1 MPRRDLET
9 LVTSWSYP
17 TRILFGPGTVQQV
30 GEACREAGV
39 MRPLVVTDPELA
51 KLAPV
56 EHCLEALRAAG
67 LEHGLFTG
75 VRPNPTAENVREG
88 VEVLRIGNHDGVVAV
103 GGGSAL
109 DVGKLIAF
117 MVAQKRPIWDFED
130 IGDYWRR
137 AETAGIR
144 PVVAIPT
151 TAGTGSEVG
160 RAGVV
165 TDPATGRKR
174 IIFHPAML
182 PKTAILDPQLTLGL
196 PPRLTAWT
204 GMDALAHCVE
214 AYCAPA
220 FHPMSD
226 GIAVEGIRQ
235 IHRSLLKAFED
246 GRDLAARGRMLV
258 ASAMGAV
265 AFQKG
270 LGAVHALSHPIGAV
284 YDTHH
289 GLTNAVLLPYVLAHN
304 YDAIE
309 NRISRLAAWLGLA
322 GAGFGAFL
330 DWILEL
336 RQRLGIPHTLHELGI
351 PRDRFAELA
360 RMAVE
365 DPTAAG
371 NALPL
376 TVEAALQILSDAFEG
391 EGV

>member
-1 MPRRDLET
+1 MASLDPAS

-17 TRILFGPGTVQQV
+17 TRIVYGTGTVERV
-30 GEACREAGV
+30 AEACREAGTTK
-39 MRPLVVTDPELA
+39 PLVVTDPELA
-51 KLAPV
+51 KLSPV
-56 EHCLEALRAAG
+56 EQCLEVLRAGG
-67 LEHGLFTG
+67 LEPGLFAG
-75 VRPNPTAENVREG
+75 VRPNPTEENVREG
-88 VEVLRIGNHDGVVAV
+88 VEALEVGGHDGVVAI

-109 DVGKLIAF
+109 DVGKLVAF

-130 IGDYWRR
+130 VGDNWKR
-137 AETAGIR
+137 AETTGIR
-144 PVVAIPT
+144 PVVALPT

-165 TDPATGRKR
+165 TDPATHRKR
-174 IIFHPAML
+174 VIFHPLMM
-182 PKTAILDPQLTLGL
+182 PRTAILDPRLTIGL

-204 GMDALAHCVE
+204 GMDALSHCIE
-214 AYCAPA
+214 AYCARG

-226 GIAVEGIRQ
+226 GIAVEGVRLV
-235 IHRSLLKAFED
+235 RESLPAAYED

-270 LGAVHALSHPIGAV
+270 LGAVHALSHPIGAL

-289 GLTNAVLLPYVLAHN
+289 GLTNAVLLPYVLARN
-304 YDAIE
+304 YEAVDR
-309 NRISRLAAWLGLA
+309 RITRLAAWLGLPQP
-322 GAGFGAFL
+322 GFGAFL
-330 DWILEL
+330 DWVLEL

-351 PRDRFAELA
+351 PRERFELLA
-360 RMAVE
+360 QMAVE

-371 NALPL
+371 NPTPL
-376 TVEAALQILSDAFEG
+376 TVEVALELLNEAFEG

>member
-1 MPRRDLET
+1 MPGRDLET

-17 TRILFGPGTVQQV
+17 TRILFGPGTVQRV
-30 GEACREAGV
+30 AEACREAGIGK
-39 MRPLVVTDPELA
+39 PLVVTDPGLA
-51 KLAPV
+51 KLPPV
-56 EHCLEALRAAG
+56 AACLGALRAGG
-67 LEHGLFTG
+67 LEPAVFTG
-75 VRPNPTAENVREG
+75 VRPNPTEENVREG
-88 VEVLRIGNHDGVVAV
+88 VEVLKTGGHDGVVAI

-109 DVGKLIAF
+109 DVGKLVAF
-117 MVAQKRPIWDFED
+117 MVAQKRPIRDFED
-130 IGDYWRR
+130 VGDNWKR

-165 TDPATGRKR
+165 TDAATHRKR
-174 IIFHPAML
+174 VIFHPAMM

-196 PPRLTAWT
+196 PPDLTAWT
-204 GMDALAHCVE
+204 GMDALAHCIE

-220 FHPMSD
+220 FHPLSD
-226 GIAVEGIRQ
+226 GVAVEGIRQ
-235 IHRSLLKAFED
+235 IHRSLLRAWEQ
-246 GRDLAARGRMLV
+246 GSDLAARGRMLV

-270 LGAVHALSHPIGAV
+270 LGAVHALSHPIGAL

-304 YDAIE
+304 SEAID
-309 NRISRLAAWLGLA
+309 NRVTRLAAWLGLERP
-322 GAGFGAFL
+322 GFGAFL
-330 DWILEL
+330 DWILDL
-336 RQRLGIPHTLHELGI
+336 RQRLGIPHTLHELGL
-351 PRDRFAELA
+351 PRDRFDELA

-371 NALPL
+371 NPLPL
-376 TVEAALQILSDAFEG
+376 TVEAARQILEDAFAG